1 MSAVT
6 ETFHAATIEPD
17 NRFLFNAGGDGSNEA
32 SRFIYD
38 LIPYVNDSTPDL
50 RLELWTDSTEADTK
64 MMANLILHG
73 NMKG

>member
-6 ETFHAATIEPD
+6 ETFHAANIEHD
-17 NRFLFNAGGDGSNEA
+17 NRFVFNAGGDGSNEA

-50 RLELWTDSTEADTK
+50 KLELWTDSSDADTK
-64 MMANLILHG
+64 MKANLILHG
-73 NMKG
+73 SMKD